1 MRSLLMNELEP
12 VAYLIYM
19 LAVLLQL
26 KHHRSFR
33 YKVLAVY
40 YAICAV
46 ILYIGIVFSE
56 INNWTYNILFF
67 ANILVL
73 SKYYLE
79 LFVGKIKK
87 KIIISCCIFNALL
100 FIYINI
106 ISFKYNDYNNYVYAI
121 SFITIVL
128 YSLLYLHQLLINL
141 KEESLLLNFDFWL
154 VCGYLLYFLGSFIII
169 LFKTIFTRRRNT
181 KNRHFL
187 CFLQMFKTISNI
199 QKHSIPLFIYGDF
212 ISDTSRPIQTA

>member
-1 MRSLLMNELEP
+1 MRSFLINELEP

-26 KHHRSFR
+26 KHQRSFR
-33 YKVLAVY
+33 HKVLAVY
-40 YAICAV
+40 YATGALV
-46 ILYIGIVFSE
+46 VYIGLVFSE
-56 INNWTYNILFF
+56 NNFWTYNVLFF
-67 ANILVL
+67 ANILAQ
-73 SKYYLE
+73 SRYYLT
-79 LFVGKIKK
+79 LFESKTKK
-87 KIIISCCIFNALL
+87 KIIIACCIFNTIL

-169 LFKTIFTRRRNT
+169 LYYNYYTSNKIARGDLWAMHNTI
-181 KNRHFL
+181 
-187 CFLQMFKTISNI
+187 
-199 QKHSIPLFIYGDF
+199 LFICAAFTMF
-212 ISDTSRPIQTA
+212 ISLQILKKNTLQHV

>member
-1 MRSLLMNELEP
+1 MRSFLINELEP

-19 LAVLLQL
+19 LAVMLQL
-26 KHHRSFR
+26 KYHGSFR
-33 YKVLAVY
+33 HKVLAVY
-40 YAICAV
+40 YAIGAIV
-46 ILYIGIVFSE
+46 LYVGIVFFD
-56 INNWTYNILFF
+56 NNFWTYNVLFF

-79 LFVGKIKK
+79 LFDSKAKK
-87 KIIISCCIFNALL
+87 KITIACSIFNAIL

-106 ISFKYNDYNNYVYAI
+106 ISHKYNDYNNYVYAI

-169 LFKTIFTRRRNT
+169 LFYDYYESNHIARGDLWAMHNTI
-181 KNRHFL
+181 
-187 CFLQMFKTISNI
+187 
-199 QKHSIPLFIYGDF
+199 LFICSAFTMF
-212 ISDTSRPIQTA
+212 ISLQILKKNNLQHV

>member
-33 YKVLAVY
+33 YTVLAVY

-154 VCGYLLYFLGSFIII
+154 VCAYLLYFLGAFIII
-169 LFKTIFTRRRNT
+169 LFYNYTNDHIARGDLWVMHNTILFTCSVFT
-181 KNRHFL
+181 
-187 CFLQMFKTISNI
+187 M
-199 QKHSIPLFIYGDF
+199 F
-212 ISDTSRPIQTA
+212 ISLQILKKNNLQHV

>member
-1 MRSLLMNELEP
+1 MRSFLMNELEP

-19 LAVLLQL
+19 LAILLQL
-26 KHHRSFR
+26 KRHELFR

-40 YAICAV
+40 YAIGALV
-46 ILYIGIVFSE
+46 LYIGIVFS
-56 INNWTYNILFF
+56 NNNYWTYNLLFF
-67 ANILVL
+67 ANMLGL
-73 SKYYLE
+73 SLYYLQ
-79 LFVGKIKK
+79 LFTSKTKK
-87 KIIISCCIFNALL
+87 KITIVSCIFNAIL
-100 FIYINI
+100 FIYINL

-169 LFKTIFTRRRNT
+169 LFYNYYINNRVARGDLWVMHNTI
-181 KNRHFL
+181 
-187 CFLQMFKTISNI
+187 
-199 QKHSIPLFIYGDF
+199 LFICSAFTMF
-212 ISDTSRPIQTA
+212 ISLQILKKNNLQHV